1 VQISAQIGNVYR
13 LLNLLII
20 LTADS
25 CYFNLS
31 SLAPLW
37 ERVWR
42 EGPKNSDKF
51 PLTANSFI
59 CYLILADSADKIE
72 VSGMKR
78 IKRNCGSQKGNQN
91 ARNRGFYAFTLTPAE
106 TCRFLNIFALNR
118 MLPFCV
124 AKYRASFSRPPELY
138 PFPSN
143 SRSNYHDGYN
153 TN

>member
-1 VQISAQIGNVYR
+1 V
-13 LLNLLII
+13 
-20 LTADS
+20 
-25 CYFNLS
+25 
-31 SLAPLW
+31 

-106 TCRFLNIFALNR
+106 LARFLNILALNR

-124 AKYRASFSRPPELY
+124 ESTVLLLAGLRSFTRSLQFPEQFTIWLQHELALLSR
-138 PFPSN
+138 
-143 SRSNYHDGYN
+143 
-153 TN
+153 